1 MIGAGAKLNIIKNL
15 MEAPQYQEY
24 LGLEKFEDYIS
35 LPQKFACDD
44 LEATEKMVASQLMKS
59 TSKIFLMGMG
69 HVKSGLIHRLS
80 KYRNAVFLDV
90 GASIDAL
97 AGIIDVDRP
106 YAGDWTNY
114 QIDDVQLYKGIDFLA
129 YEGKG
134 KHLVLERIMMITFNN
149 LGNLGRL
156 ANQMFQYASL
166 KGIARNR
173 GFDFMIPPKRRST
186 RDLLVRQDGTNIYD
200 IFDLSDNNYGLQVNQ
215 VCMERMHTFDEE
227 LFNNC
232 PDNVDL
238 LGYYQTHKY
247 FQHIESEIRSDFKFQ
262 TDLFE
267 TCSDFMKDN
276 FVYRDVISL
285 HVRRGDYVSNPNH
298 PLQTVEYYQR
308 ALEMLPNL
316 DVIVFSDDPDWC
328 NSQEIFQP
336 DRFSISES
344 KRLML
349 IYV

>member
-1 MIGAGAKLNIIKNL
+1 MYLDQYKIEGTINNDQNPCFHDETVYPKFQEELEEFKHLLIELVYLNEPKTFYKFGDGDYYFLNKIPTGSATPGRRALSKSYDEINHDAFVKGAQECDYYTCEIYPENRVNFIDVIQRRIDYPAEFGYGLVANKWLLKTFAGQIGLIGAGLKLNIIKNL

-134 KHLVLERIMMITFNN
+134 KHIVLER
-149 LGNLGRL
+149 
-156 ANQMFQYASL
+156 
-166 KGIARNR
+166 
-173 GFDFMIPPKRRST
+173 
-186 RDLLVRQDGTNIYD
+186 
-200 IFDLSDNNYGLQVNQ
+200 
-215 VCMERMHTFDEE
+215 E
-227 LFNNC
+227 L
-232 PDNVDL
+232 
-238 LGYYQTHKY
+238 
-247 FQHIESEIRSDFKFQ
+247 
-262 TDLFE
+262 
-267 TCSDFMKDN
+267 
-276 FVYRDVISL
+276 
-285 HVRRGDYVSNPNH
+285 
-298 PLQTVEYYQR
+298 
-308 ALEMLPNL
+308 
-316 DVIVFSDDPDWC
+316 
-328 NSQEIFQP
+328 
-336 DRFSISES
+336 
-344 KRLML
+344 
-349 IYV
+349 

>member
-1 MIGAGAKLNIIKNL
+1 MYLDQYKIEGTINNDQNPCFHDETVYPKFQEELEEFKHLLIELVYLKEPKTFYKFGDGDYYFLNKIPTGSATPGRRALSKSYDEINHDAFVKGAQECDYYTCEIYPENRVNFIDVIQRRIDYPAEFGYGLVANKWLLKTFAGQIGLIGAGAKLNIIKNL

-134 KHLVLERIMMITFNN
+134 KHLVLER
-149 LGNLGRL
+149 
-156 ANQMFQYASL
+156 
-166 KGIARNR
+166 
-173 GFDFMIPPKRRST
+173 
-186 RDLLVRQDGTNIYD
+186 
-200 IFDLSDNNYGLQVNQ
+200 
-215 VCMERMHTFDEE
+215 E
-227 LFNNC
+227 L
-232 PDNVDL
+232 
-238 LGYYQTHKY
+238 
-247 FQHIESEIRSDFKFQ
+247 
-262 TDLFE
+262 
-267 TCSDFMKDN
+267 
-276 FVYRDVISL
+276 
-285 HVRRGDYVSNPNH
+285 
-298 PLQTVEYYQR
+298 
-308 ALEMLPNL
+308 
-316 DVIVFSDDPDWC
+316 
-328 NSQEIFQP
+328 
-336 DRFSISES
+336 
-344 KRLML
+344 
-349 IYV
+349 

>member
-1 MIGAGAKLNIIKNL
+1 MYLDQYKIDGTINNDQNPCFHDETTYPQFQEELEEFKHLLIELVYLKEPKTFYKFGDGDYYFLNKIPTGSATPGRRALSKSYDEINHDAFVKGAQECDYYTCEIYPENRVNFIDVIQRRIDYPAEFGYGLVANKWLLKTFAGQIGLIGAGAKLNIIKNL

-59 TSKIFLMGMG
+59 TSNIFLMGMG

-134 KHLVLERIMMITFNN
+134 KHLVLER
-149 LGNLGRL
+149 
-156 ANQMFQYASL
+156 
-166 KGIARNR
+166 
-173 GFDFMIPPKRRST
+173 
-186 RDLLVRQDGTNIYD
+186 
-200 IFDLSDNNYGLQVNQ
+200 
-215 VCMERMHTFDEE
+215 E
-227 LFNNC
+227 L
-232 PDNVDL
+232 
-238 LGYYQTHKY
+238 
-247 FQHIESEIRSDFKFQ
+247 
-262 TDLFE
+262 
-267 TCSDFMKDN
+267 
-276 FVYRDVISL
+276 
-285 HVRRGDYVSNPNH
+285 
-298 PLQTVEYYQR
+298 
-308 ALEMLPNL
+308 
-316 DVIVFSDDPDWC
+316 
-328 NSQEIFQP
+328 
-336 DRFSISES
+336 
-344 KRLML
+344 
-349 IYV
+349 

>member
-1 MIGAGAKLNIIKNL
+1 MYLDQYKIEGTINNDQNPCFHDETTYPKFQEELEEFKHLLIELVYLNEPKTFYKFGDGDYYFLNKIPTGSAAPGRRALSKSYDEINHDAFVKGAQECDYYTCEIYPENRVNFIDVIQRRIDFPAEFGYGLVANKWLLKTFAGQIGLIGAGAKLNIIKNL

-44 LEATEKMVASQLMKS
+44 LDATEEMVASQLMKS

-134 KHLVLERIMMITFNN
+134 KHIVLER
-149 LGNLGRL
+149 
-156 ANQMFQYASL
+156 
-166 KGIARNR
+166 
-173 GFDFMIPPKRRST
+173 
-186 RDLLVRQDGTNIYD
+186 
-200 IFDLSDNNYGLQVNQ
+200 
-215 VCMERMHTFDEE
+215 E
-227 LFNNC
+227 L
-232 PDNVDL
+232 
-238 LGYYQTHKY
+238 
-247 FQHIESEIRSDFKFQ
+247 
-262 TDLFE
+262 
-267 TCSDFMKDN
+267 
-276 FVYRDVISL
+276 
-285 HVRRGDYVSNPNH
+285 
-298 PLQTVEYYQR
+298 
-308 ALEMLPNL
+308 
-316 DVIVFSDDPDWC
+316 
-328 NSQEIFQP
+328 
-336 DRFSISES
+336 
-344 KRLML
+344 
-349 IYV
+349 

>member
-1 MIGAGAKLNIIKNL
+1 MYLDQYKIEGTINNDQNPCFHDETTYPKFQEELEEFKHLLIELVYLNEPKTFYKFGDGDYYFLNKIPTGSATPGRRALSKSYDEINHDAFVKGAQECDYYTCEIYPENRVNYLDVIQRRIDYPAEFGYGLVANKWLLKTFAGQIGLIGAGLKLNIIKNL

-44 LEATEKMVASQLMKS
+44 LDATEEMVASQLMKS

-134 KHLVLERIMMITFNN
+134 KHLVLER
-149 LGNLGRL
+149 
-156 ANQMFQYASL
+156 
-166 KGIARNR
+166 
-173 GFDFMIPPKRRST
+173 
-186 RDLLVRQDGTNIYD
+186 
-200 IFDLSDNNYGLQVNQ
+200 
-215 VCMERMHTFDEE
+215 
-227 LFNNC
+227 
-232 PDNVDL
+232 
-238 LGYYQTHKY
+238 
-247 FQHIESEIRSDFKFQ
+247 EI
-262 TDLFE
+262 
-267 TCSDFMKDN
+267 
-276 FVYRDVISL
+276 V
-285 HVRRGDYVSNPNH
+285 
-298 PLQTVEYYQR
+298 
-308 ALEMLPNL
+308 
-316 DVIVFSDDPDWC
+316 
-328 NSQEIFQP
+328 
-336 DRFSISES
+336 
-344 KRLML
+344 
-349 IYV
+349 